1 MHPVMVPMPKNFVVN
16 IGKETKKLALVKA
29 GQIQERL
36 GRRVTIEQ
44 TVKVALELLE
54 VEAAALRLIKEEGV
68 EEE

>member
-29 GQIQERL
+29 GQLQERL

-44 TVKVALELLE
+44 TVKVALELLD
-54 VEAAALRLIKEEGV
+54 VQAAALRLIKDEEV
-68 EEE
+68 EEK

>member
-1 MHPVMVPMPKNFVVN
+1 MHLVMVPMPKNFVVN

-44 TVKVALELLE
+44 TVKGASSSSKW
-54 VEAAALRLIKEEGV
+54 RQQPSDS
-68 EEE
+68 

>member
-1 MHPVMVPMPKNFVVN
+1 MVPMPKNFVVN

>member
-44 TVKVALELLE
+44 TVKVALELLD

>member
-1 MHPVMVPMPKNFVVN
+1 MPKNFVVN
-16 IGKETKKLALVKA
+16 IGKETKRLALVKA

>member
-1 MHPVMVPMPKNFVVN
+1 MHLVMVPMPKNFVVN

-44 TVKVALELLE
+44 TVKVALELLD

>member
-16 IGKETKKLALVKA
+16 IGKETKRLALVKA